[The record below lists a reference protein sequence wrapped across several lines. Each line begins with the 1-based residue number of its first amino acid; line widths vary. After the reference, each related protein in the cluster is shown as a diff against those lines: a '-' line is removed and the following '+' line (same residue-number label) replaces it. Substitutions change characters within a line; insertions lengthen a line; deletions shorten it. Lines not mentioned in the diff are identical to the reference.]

1 MQKEELKN
9 QFTDL
14 LSKFTTYF
22 GKYLPDDVMESLK
35 TLRSKQQSEIS
46 KIIYDVMFDDMDLA
60 KKRNVP
66 ICQDTGVIQY
76 FVKCGANFP
85 LLGDL
90 ESCLR
95 EATKRATKEAPL
107 RHNAVEIFDERNS
120 GDNTGV
126 RIPWIDWQI
135 EPDSDSVE
143 IYAYMAG
150 GGCSLP
156 GAAKVLMPL
165 EGYEGVVKFV
175 FDILCDRGVNACP
188 PLLVGVGIAG
198 SIDVASTLSKRA
210 LMRPVGSHNPN
221 PVGAEFEKL
230 LSDGL
235 NEINIGPGGFTG
247 TDSVMGV
254 NVEQAARHPSC
265 IAVAVSVGC
274 WAHRR
279 ALIRIHP
286 DMSYEFLSHKGVVL

>member
-1 MQKEELKN
+1 MQKEELKD

-35 TLRSKQQSEIS
+35 TLSSKQQSEIS

-95 EATKRATKEAPL
+95 EATKRATKNAPL

-135 EPDSDSVE
+135 EPDSDNVE

-165 EGYEGVVKFV
+165 EGYEGAVKFV

-188 PLLVGVGIAG
+188 
-198 SIDVASTLSKRA
+198 
-210 LMRPVGSHNPN
+210 
-221 PVGAEFEKL
+221 
-230 LSDGL
+230 
-235 NEINIGPGGFTG
+235 
-247 TDSVMGV
+247 
-254 NVEQAARHPSC
+254 
-265 IAVAVSVGC
+265 C
-274 WAHRR
+274 WSA
-279 ALIRIHP
+279 
-286 DMSYEFLSHKGVVL
+286 

>member
-1 MQKEELKN
+1 MQKEELKD

-95 EATKRATKEAPL
+95 EATKRATKDAPL

-126 RIPWIDWQI
+126 RIPWID
-135 EPDSDSVE
+135 
-143 IYAYMAG
+143 
-150 GGCSLP
+150 
-156 GAAKVLMPL
+156 
-165 EGYEGVVKFV
+165 
-175 FDILCDRGVNACP
+175 
-188 PLLVGVGIAG
+188 
-198 SIDVASTLSKRA
+198 
-210 LMRPVGSHNPN
+210 
-221 PVGAEFEKL
+221 
-230 LSDGL
+230 
-235 NEINIGPGGFTG
+235 
-247 TDSVMGV
+247 
-254 NVEQAARHPSC
+254 
-265 IAVAVSVGC
+265 
-274 WAHRR
+274 
-279 ALIRIHP
+279 
-286 DMSYEFLSHKGVVL
+286 

>member
-1 MQKEELKN
+1 MQKEELKD

-35 TLRSKQQSEIS
+35 TLSSKQQSEIS

-95 EATKRATKEAPL
+95 EATKRATKDAPL

-126 RIPWIDWQI
+126 RIKTTKAYPAYFGAYYELDKVQKFL
-135 EPDSDSVE
+135 DSIPNLYCVGRNGQHRYNNMDHSMLTAME
-143 IYAYMAG
+143 
-150 GGCSLP
+150 
-156 GAAKVLMPL
+156 AADAIISGNTDKTALWN
-165 EGYEGVVKFV
+165 
-175 FDILCDRGVNACP
+175 VN
-188 PLLVGVGIAG
+188 
-198 SIDVASTLSKRA
+198 T
-210 LMRPVGSHNPN
+210 
-221 PVGAEFEKL
+221 EK
-230 LSDGL
+230 
-235 NEINIGPGGFTG
+235 EYHET
-247 TDSVMGV
+247 
-254 NVEQAARHPSC
+254 
-265 IAVAVSVGC
+265 
-274 WAHRR
+274 
-279 ALIRIHP
+279 
-286 DMSYEFLSHKGVVL
+286 K

>member
-1 MQKEELKN
+1 MQKEELKD

-35 TLRSKQQSEIS
+35 TLSSKQQSEIS

-95 EATKRATKEAPL
+95 EATKRATKNAPL

-143 IYAYMAG
+143 ISAYMAG

-156 GAAKVLMPL
+156 GAAKVFMPL
-165 EGYEGVVKFV
+165 EGY
-175 FDILCDRGVNACP
+175 
-188 PLLVGVGIAG
+188 
-198 SIDVASTLSKRA
+198 
-210 LMRPVGSHNPN
+210 
-221 PVGAEFEKL
+221 
-230 LSDGL
+230 
-235 NEINIGPGGFTG
+235 
-247 TDSVMGV
+247 
-254 NVEQAARHPSC
+254 
-265 IAVAVSVGC
+265 
-274 WAHRR
+274 
-279 ALIRIHP
+279 
-286 DMSYEFLSHKGVVL
+286 

>member
-1 MQKEELKN
+1 MQKEELKD

-35 TLRSKQQSEIS
+35 TLSSKQQSEIS

-95 EATKRATKEAPL
+95 EATKRATKDAPL

-126 RIPWIDWQI
+126 RIPWIDLADRARFRQRRNLR
-135 EPDSDSVE
+135 
-143 IYAYMAG
+143 IYG
-150 GGCSLP
+150 GWRLFS
-156 GAAKVLMPL
+156 
-165 EGYEGVVKFV
+165 
-175 FDILCDRGVNACP
+175 
-188 PLLVGVGIAG
+188 AG
-198 SIDVASTLSKRA
+198 SR
-210 LMRPVGSHNPN
+210 
-221 PVGAEFEKL
+221 E
-230 LSDGL
+230 
-235 NEINIGPGGFTG
+235 GF
-247 TDSVMGV
+247 D
-254 NVEQAARHPSC
+254 AAR
-265 IAVAVSVGC
+265 
-274 WAHRR
+274 R
-279 ALIRIHP
+279 L
-286 DMSYEFLSHKGVVL
+286 

>member
-1 MQKEELKN
+1 MQKEELKD

-35 TLRSKQQSEIS
+35 TLSSKQQSEIS

-95 EATKRATKEAPL
+95 EATKRATKNAPL

-143 IYAYMAG
+143 ISAYMAG

-188 PLLVGVGIAG
+188 PLLVGLGIAG

-210 LMRPVGSHNPN
+210 LMRPVGSHNSN

-230 LSDGL
+230 LSD
-235 NEINIGPGGFTG
+235 
-247 TDSVMGV
+247 
-254 NVEQAARHPSC
+254 
-265 IAVAVSVGC
+265 
-274 WAHRR
+274 
-279 ALIRIHP
+279 
-286 DMSYEFLSHKGVVL
+286 